1 MAAESLVELNPNTF
15 GGKLYDD
22 LDSITQLDIY
32 NAVISPMMS
41 DQAKALR
48 MKKAS
53 KPTKTLEGIEKTG
66 TINIS
71 DPEVAEEFARFM
83 KETSP
88 GDAKKVE
95 QTVEL
100 SNFNPKGRKKNATGG
115 LAKML
120 GE

>member
-1 MAAESLVELNPNTF
+1 MAS
-15 GGKLYDD
+15 K
-22 LDSITQLDIY
+22 
-32 NAVISPMMS
+32 
-41 DQAKALR
+41 

-71 DPEVAEEFARFM
+71 DPAVAEEFTKFM

-88 GDAKKVE
+88 GDAKKLE
-95 QTVEL
+95 QTLEL
-100 SNFNPKGRKKNATGG
+100 DNFDPKGRKKNNAGG
-115 LAKML
+115 VAYML